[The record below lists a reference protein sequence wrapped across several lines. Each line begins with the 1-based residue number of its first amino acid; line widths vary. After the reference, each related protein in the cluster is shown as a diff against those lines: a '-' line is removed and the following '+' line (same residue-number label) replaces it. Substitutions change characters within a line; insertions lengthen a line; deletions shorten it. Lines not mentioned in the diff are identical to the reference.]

1 MNGSQALIASLVDAG
16 VEVCFMNPGTSEM
29 HFVHALDSVP
39 RMRGVLALFEGVATG
54 AADGYARVAGRP
66 AAVLLHLGPGLGN
79 GLANLHNARRART
92 PLLCVVGAHATYH
105 ARHDA
110 PLESDIAAV
119 ARTVSGWVHTSGTTR
134 RVAADA
140 MRALAAAQ
148 ADGGQ
153 VATLILPADVSW
165 TEGAQTAPPWAP
177 PPLVPAAASAIAA
190 AADAVAAGEQT
201 MLLLGGRALSAA
213 GLEAASRVAAATGA
227 RVLAETFPARM
238 EGGAGVPATSR
249 LAYLVEQAEQQLDG
263 VRTLVLAGAASPVS
277 FFAYPGRGST
287 LVPDGC
293 EVVLLAETGQDVE
306 AALVGLADRVAAD
319 TAAELAAYG
328 PPAPEPGQLSL
339 ANLPAAIASTLPD
352 GAIVVDEANTSGIGL
367 PTALARAARHTLL
380 TLTGGAIGQ
389 GMPVATGAA
398 IAAPDRPVLNLEAD
412 GSALYTIQ
420 SLWTQARER
429 SNVTTVLL
437 NNSAYAILRLELAR
451 TGASDAPGAA
461 AARMLDLSDPTPDFV
476 HLATGLG
483 VSASRATT
491 ASDLVDQLTAAYS
504 EPGPHLIEAI
514 VPPIL

>member
-1 MNGSQALIASLVDAG
+1 MNGSQALITSLVDAG

-105 ARHDA
+105 ARYDA
-110 PLESDIAAV
+110 LLESDIAAV

-134 RVAADA
+134 GVAADA

-153 VATLILPADVSW
+153 A
-165 TEGAQTAPPWAP
+165 
-177 PPLVPAAASAIAA
+177 
-190 AADAVAAGEQT
+190 
-201 MLLLGGRALSAA
+201 MLLLGGRGLSAA

-238 EGGAGVPATSR
+238 EAGAGVPATRR
-249 LAYLVEQAEQQLDG
+249 LAYLAEQAEQQLDG
-263 VRTLVLAGAASPVS
+263 VRTLVLAGAAAPVS
-277 FFAYPGRGST
+277 FFAYPGRTSS

-293 EVVLLAETGQDVE
+293 EVVLLAETGQDVA
-306 AALVGLADRVAAD
+306 AALEALADRVAAD
-319 TAAELAAYG
+319 TAPELAAYG
-328 PPAPEPGQLSL
+328 PAVPEPGPLNL

-352 GAIVVDEANTSGIGL
+352 GAVVVDEANTSGLGL

-389 GMPVATGAA
+389 GMPVAT
-398 IAAPDRPVLNLEAD
+398 
-412 GSALYTIQ
+412 
-420 SLWTQARER
+420 
-429 SNVTTVLL
+429 
-437 NNSAYAILRLELAR
+437 
-451 TGASDAPGAA
+451 
-461 AARMLDLSDPTPDFV
+461 
-476 HLATGLG
+476 
-483 VSASRATT
+483 
-491 ASDLVDQLTAAYS
+491 
-504 EPGPHLIEAI
+504 
-514 VPPIL
+514 